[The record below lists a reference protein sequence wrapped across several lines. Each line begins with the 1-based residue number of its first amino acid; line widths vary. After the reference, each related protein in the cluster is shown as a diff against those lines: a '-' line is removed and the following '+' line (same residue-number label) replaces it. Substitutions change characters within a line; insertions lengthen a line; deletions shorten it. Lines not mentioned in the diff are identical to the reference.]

1 LLFKLTLAMP
11 RCCFYRGTLYA
22 LLQVKGT
29 IQFREWKME
38 FLMKAQ
44 VIRLTEFR
52 EQKLRCIGG
61 DGRATPYQITTSVGR
76 ELGRFDQILPPADIV
91 SANSRIDQQQP
102 SLLRRLATI
111 FS

>member
-1 LLFKLTLAMP
+1 
-11 RCCFYRGTLYA
+11 
-22 LLQVKGT
+22 
-29 IQFREWKME
+29 
-38 FLMKAQ
+38 MKPQ

-61 DGRATPYQITTSVGR
+61 DGRATPYQITTSMGR
-76 ELGRFDQILPPADIV
+76 EIGTFDQILMPVEIV
-91 SANSRIDQQQP
+91 SANTGIDQPRP